1 MDVEIME
8 ARKIILHSTAF
19 VEYPGRRQT
28 TAEKNEKLKRK
39 NFL

>member
-19 VEYPGRRQT
+19 VHFFLIPYPGRRQT
-28 TAEKNEKLKRK
+28 TTTAEKN
-39 NFL
+39 